1 MKKTY
6 KVKLYGRDYEMKVG
20 DKVKVQLP
28 IEVKSINKET
38 HTLRMVASTQD
49 PDRHGDVVVQS
60 GVQLDNFL
68 SNPVILNSHRYNDIE
83 DVLAR
88 GENVEIKGKGAKSR
102 LEMDWVFAVNENPK
116 AKIAFYLYAEGFLN
130 ASSIGFIPKKFKT
143 NKDGTTDYYTI
154 TEWELL
160 EVSAVSVPANA
171 RALVKAKGIDLDGY
185 DDEDE
190 EELFDDEDD
199 EEIDDVEEEEE
210 EIEEE
215 QKELEKEEEPEPEQP
230 IEQPIEEKKI
240 KQATKGEL
248 MTALASRLKVA
259 PERTQSEEVRAKKS
273 LTNKLIRLLIKE
285 K

>member
-20 DKVKVQLP
+20 EKVKVQLP
-28 IEVKSINKET
+28 IEVKSINKDT
-38 HTLRMVASTQD
+38 YTLRMIASTQD

-68 SNPVILNSHRYNDIE
+68 ANPVILNSHRYNDIL
-83 DVLAR
+83 DVIAR
-88 GENVEIKGKGAKSR
+88 GENVEIKGKGAKSK
-102 LEMDWVFAVNENPK
+102 LEMDWVFAVEQNPK
-116 AKIAFYLYAEGFLN
+116 AKIGFDLYAGGFLN
-130 ASSIGFIPKKFKT
+130 ASSIGFIPKKFKL

-154 TEWELL
+154 VEWELL

-171 RALVKAKGIDLDGY
+171 RALAKAKGIEVDEFEEEEDDDLF
-185 DDEDE
+185 DE
-190 EELFDDEDD
+190 ED
-199 EEIDDVEEEEE
+199 EEEEE
-210 EIEEE
+210 EEEE
-215 QKELEKEEEPEPEQP
+215 ETPEEPVKELEKEEV
-230 IEQPIEEKKI
+230 IEEKKI
-240 KQATKGEL
+240 KHATKGEL

-259 PERTQSEEVRAKKS
+259 PERTKSEEVRAKKS

>member
-1 MKKTY
+1 MKTY

-20 DKVKVQLP
+20 EKAKVQLP
-28 IEVKSINKET
+28 IEVKSINKDT

-68 SNPVILNSHRYNDIE
+68 LNPVILNSHRYNDIL
-83 DVLAR
+83 DVIAR
-88 GENVEIKGKGAKSR
+88 GENVEIKGKGAKSK
-102 LEMDWVFAVNENPK
+102 LEMDWVFAVEQNPK
-116 AKIAFYLYAEGFLN
+116 AKIGFDLYAGGFLN
-130 ASSIGFIPKKFKT
+130 ASSIGFIPKKFKL

-154 TEWELL
+154 IEWELL

-171 RALVKAKGIDLDGY
+171 RALAKAKGIEVDGY
-185 DDEDE
+185 ESEEDEEDEDDLDEDE
-190 EELFDDEDD
+190 
-199 EEIDDVEEEEE
+199 IDDDEEEE
-210 EIEEE
+210 EIIEQEE
-215 QKELEKEEEPEPEQP
+215 EKEEIPEAEIEEKQV
-230 IEQPIEEKKI
+230 EQPIEEKKI

-259 PERTQSEEVRAKKS
+259 PEKQSAEEVRAKKS

>member
-1 MKKTY
+1 MKTY

-20 DKVKVQLP
+20 EKAKVQLP
-28 IEVKSINKET
+28 IEVKSINKDT

-68 SNPVILNSHRYNDIE
+68 LNPVILNSHRYNDIL
-83 DVLAR
+83 DVIAR
-88 GENVEIKGKGAKSR
+88 GENVEIKGKGAKSK
-102 LEMDWVFAVNENPK
+102 LEMDWVFAVEQNPK
-116 AKIAFYLYAEGFLN
+116 AKIGFDLYAGGFLN
-130 ASSIGFIPKKFKT
+130 ASSIGFIPKKFKL

-154 TEWELL
+154 IEWELL

-171 RALVKAKGIDLDGY
+171 RALAKAKGIEVDGY
-185 DDEDE
+185 ESEEDEEDEDDLDEDE
-190 EELFDDEDD
+190 IDDD
-199 EEIDDVEEEEE
+199 EEEEEIIEQEEEEE
-210 EIEEE
+210 EIPEAEIEEK
-215 QKELEKEEEPEPEQP
+215 QV
-230 IEQPIEEKKI
+230 EQPIEEKKI

-259 PERTQSEEVRAKKS
+259 PEKQSAEEVRAKKS

>member
-1 MKKTY
+1 MKTY

-20 DKVKVQLP
+20 EKAKVQLP
-28 IEVKSINKET
+28 IEVKSINKDT

-68 SNPVILNSHRYNDIE
+68 LNPVILNSHRYNDIL
-83 DVLAR
+83 DVIAR
-88 GENVEIKGKGAKSR
+88 GENVEIKGKGAKSK

-116 AKIAFYLYAEGFLN
+116 AKIGFDLYAGGFLN
-130 ASSIGFIPKKFKT
+130 ASSIGFIPKKFKL

-154 TEWELL
+154 VEWELL

-171 RALVKAKGIDLDGY
+171 RALAKAKGIEVDEFDEEEEE
-185 DDEDE
+185 DEDE
-190 EELFDDEDD
+190 IDDD
-199 EEIDDVEEEEE
+199 EEEEEIIEQEEEEE
-210 EIEEE
+210 EIPEAEIEEK
-215 QKELEKEEEPEPEQP
+215 QV
-230 IEQPIEEKKI
+230 EQPIEEKKI

-259 PERTQSEEVRAKKS
+259 PEKQSAEEVRAKKS